1 MRVRV
6 CEQAYLYA
14 YLHIHVFVYTCCPGA
29 HGWTSLT
36 LWPAPAETA
45 IPGGGLCGGAP
56 RLWGEC
62 VGAGS
67 WLGRGSAA
75 SCSPLDRLL
84 EAQAAPQRSV
94 KPSE

>member
-1 MRVRV
+1 MCACVRV

-56 RLWGEC
+56 GSGENAWGR
-62 VGAGS
+62 V
-67 WLGRGSAA
+67 RGWGGGLPRPA
-75 SCSPLDRLL
+75 LR
-84 EAQAAPQRSV
+84 
-94 KPSE
+94 